1 MKQKIISMFFVS
13 ILMIASFS
21 IIVESDNIA
30 DNKDNSGKFLIPSNE
45 KNRLEEFIEETKGGE
60 VSKELETIKNRVVI
74 SYEED
79 NENVDID
86 LNELSKV
93 IEEYNYEGIPK
104 TGAVNPVDELINLII
119 SMIEGRL
126 GWVYQLIDQV
136 TVIIQEAKLIWTLSE
151 NTIKTALDLYQ
162 NVKEVLNLTRYLLN
176 GQISNFTRGWYPKF
190 YINHIQDIIS
200 DLQSIINTIPRIA
213 DLINQTIQ
221 DCIEFTNWLNDEPW
235 KKNVYI
241 YGSVK
246 KIEGLTTSPI
256 EGVEIYCREK
266 SNVTDKDGAFNFE
279 VSIDDNSTDSLP
291 SNSWY
296 GLHNCTVI
304 AKKDSETKKTTIP
317 YVFSGGEIYKVFF
330 FKEKE
335 ENSYKEAKDNSIIQ
349 KICSFLDNFFANF
362 IHRFLK

>member
-1 MKQKIISMFFVS
+1 MTDIKESLKKPFEKREPGSYWLNIERDS
-13 ILMIASFS
+13 ILTRA
-21 IIVESDNIA
+21 
-30 DNKDNSGKFLIPSNE
+30 KRYLKRKTLT
-45 KNRLEEFIEETKGGE
+45 EE
-60 VSKELETIKNRVVI
+60 ELETIKNRVVI
-74 SYEED
+74 SNEED
-79 NENVDID
+79 NENVNID
-86 LNELSKV
+86 LNQLSKV
-93 IEEYNYEGIPK
+93 IEEYNYEGVPK
-104 TGAVNPVDELINLII
+104 TGTVNPVDELINLII

-151 NTIKTALDLYQ
+151 NTIKTAMDLYQ

-200 DLQSIINTIPRIA
+200 DLQSIINTVPRIA

-221 DCIEFTNWLNDEPW
+221 DCEEFTNWLNDEPW

-266 SNVTDKDGAFNFE
+266 SNVTDEEGTFNFE
-279 VSIDDNSTDSLP
+279 VSIDNNSADSVP

-304 AKKDSETKKTTIP
+304 AKKDGETKKIIIP
-317 YVFSGGEIYKVFF
+317 YVFSSGEIYKVFF

-335 ENSYKEAKDNSIIQ
+335 DKEENSYKETNDYNIIK
-349 KICSFLDNFFANF
+349 KICSLFNKFIMNF
-362 IHRFLK
+362 IYKILK